1 MADIKSIYGNPICDA
16 KARIELADKADKTEV
31 DEVLNRSN
39 INKNDIEILKAS
51 ISQLKET
58 DDTKVDKVSGKGL
71 SSNDYTTAEKTK
83 LSGIEENANNYV
95 LPSDVV
101 HDVSYVHT
109 DNNYTTDEKNKL
121 AELNNYDDTDI
132 KADIAKKADKLK
144 SIPHT
149 TVSGN
154 PIAITDALADEQPL
168 EMRVYGCKNLIPYP
182 YANTTKTV
190 NGITFTDNG
199 DGSITVNGTA
209 TARATFVFSTD
220 LSSEIDKS
228 KIYTFSTS
236 ISATNNSYVMLSIYK
251 DSTYVT
257 EIGLYGSSLSK
268 TVDLSNRDC
277 NRIQCTFFA
286 ENGATFDNYT
296 FKPQLELGTAATDYE
311 IGSKIGDLNN
321 GKYEIPIKITGKN
334 MFDISKITKF
344 VSAADYTTVRK
355 NYAYVRADG
364 TITNTIGRAADS
376 MVYHDS
382 KMTLAQGTYT
392 LSADCMFISDNS
404 GLLQARI
411 GVRDMTN
418 SKWLEK
424 TATLKTLN
432 VTERIYCTF
441 TVDSDTEIAICI
453 QGVGTVSNYIM
464 NLKISNIQLEQG
476 NTATEYEPYLEHVST
491 AILDTP
497 LSGSEYIDFVSKK
510 RNGETDI
517 TVSGNIE
524 LFDGVNKITCQT
536 AAAPSKLEVSY
547 YQDINKVL
555 EELKNAILSQ
565 GGNV

>member
-71 SSNDYTTAEKTK
+71 SSNDYTDEEK
-83 LSGIEENANNYV
+83 A
-95 LPSDVV
+95 
-101 HDVSYVHT
+101 
-109 DNNYTTDEKNKL
+109 KL
-121 AELNNYDDTDI
+121 AGLENYDDTDI

-168 EMRVYGCKNLIPYP
+168 KMCVYG
-182 YANTTKTV
+182 
-190 NGITFTDNG
+190 
-199 DGSITVNGTA
+199 DG
-209 TARATFVFSTD
+209 
-220 LSSEIDKS
+220 
-228 KIYTFSTS
+228 
-236 ISATNNSYVMLSIYK
+236 
-251 DSTYVT
+251 
-257 EIGLYGSSLSK
+257 
-268 TVDLSNRDC
+268 
-277 NRIQCTFFA
+277 
-286 ENGATFDNYT
+286 
-296 FKPQLELGTAATDYE
+296 
-311 IGSKIGDLNN
+311 IGDLNN

-355 NYAYVRADG
+355 NYASVGADG

-404 GLLQARI
+404 GLLQVRI
-411 GVRDMTN
+411 GVRDMAN

-424 TATLKTLN
+424 TATFKSLN

-441 TVDSDTEIAICI
+441 TVDSDTEIAINI
-453 QGVGTVSNYIM
+453 QGVGTIKNYIM
-464 NLKISNIQLEQG
+464 NLKISNIQLERG
-476 NTATEYEPYLEHVST
+476 NAATEYEPYREQT
-491 AILDTP
+491 AAAILDTS